1 MDTKYIFVTGGVVSS
16 LGKGILSSSLARLLL
31 SRGYRVT
38 IQKFDPYINI
48 DPGTLNPYEH
58 GECYVTADG
67 HEADLDLGHYERFT
81 DIRTSRANNVTTGR
95 IYQSVID
102 KERRG
107 DYLGKTVQIIPHITD
122 EIKRNVKLLGNT
134 GNYDFVITEIGGT
147 VGDIESTPFLEAVR
161 QLKWE
166 LGKNALFIHLTYVPY
181 LKAAKELK
189 TKPTQHSVKQL
200 QSLGIQPDILVLR
213 TEKQLPVSMKRK
225 VAQFCNVA
233 PDAVIESLD
242 QPTIYQVPLGMHE
255 QGLDKL
261 VLQITGTDADLDAE
275 PDLTRWNTFL
285 TKLAN
290 AEKVVNIGLV
300 GKYVELQDAYK
311 SICESLM
318 QAATYLDHK
327 VNVVYIHSEKVTAKN
342 VNEQLKGMDG
352 IIIAPG
358 FGQRGIEGKFTA
370 IKWCREHDVPTFG
383 ICLGM
388 QCMVIEYA
396 RDVLGYEDANST
408 EMDSHTPHNVIDLME
423 EQKSIS
429 NMGGTMRLGAYKCVL
444 TPDSKAAKAYGTT
457 EISERHRH
465 RFEFNEDYREQFE
478 NAGMKCVGTNP
489 DTGLVEVVEIPD
501 KRWFVGT
508 QYHPEYSSTVLH
520 PNPIFMA
527 FVKAAIDYSE
537 AKASEQLPL

>member
-16 LGKGILSSSLARLLL
+16 LGKGIISSSLARLLL

-95 IYQSVID
+95 IYQTVID

-122 EIKRNVKLLGNT
+122 EIKRNVKLLGKT
-134 GNYDFVITEIGGT
+134 GDYDFVITEIGGT

-166 LGKNALFIHLTYVPY
+166 LGRDALFIHLTYVPY

-200 QSLGIQPDILVLR
+200 QSVGIQPDVLVLR
-213 TEKQLPVSMKRK
+213 TEKEIPPSMLRK
-225 VAQFCNVA
+225 VGQFCNVA
-233 PDAVIESLD
+233 PDAVIQSLD
-242 QPTIYQVPLGMHE
+242 QPTIYQVPLGMHA
-255 QGLDKL
+255 QHLDDIVIRL
-261 VLQITGTDADLDAE
+261 TGAEAKPE

-285 TKLAN
+285 HKLAN
-290 AEKVVNIGLV
+290 ADKVVNIGLV

-311 SICESLM
+311 SINESLM
-318 QAATYLDHK
+318 QAATHLDHK
-327 VNVVYIHSEKVTAKN
+327 VNIVYIHSEKLTEADVAEK
-342 VNEQLKGMDG
+342 LGGMDG
-352 IIIAPG
+352 VVIAPG

-370 IKWCREHDVPTFG
+370 LRWCRENDVPTFG

-388 QCMVIEYA
+388 QCMVIEFA
-396 RDVLGYEDANST
+396 RNVLGLEDANST
-408 EMDSHTPHNVIDLME
+408 EMDTKTPHNVIGLME

-429 NMGGTMRLGAYKCVL
+429 NMGGTMRLGAYECSLRPGSRV
-444 TPDSKAAKAYGTT
+444 AEAYGTT
-457 EISERHRH
+457 DIMERHRH
-465 RFEFNEDYREQFE
+465 RFEFNEDYRERFE
-478 NAGMKCVGTNP
+478 QAGMQCVGENP
-489 DTGLVEVVEIPD
+489 GTGLVEVVEIPG
-501 KRWFVGT
+501 KRWFIGT
-508 QYHPEYSSTVLH
+508 QYHPEYQSTVLH
-520 PNPIFMA
+520 PNPLFLS
-527 FVKAAIDYSE
+527 FVKAAIDFSDE
-537 AKASEQLPL
+537 KQAK